1 MSEREVVVLAAMAR
15 ELRPLVRTLG
25 LRASPLGG
33 MPAWRSRS
41 VVAVAVGVGPERA
54 SAGTA
59 HVLDEVD
66 ARRVLVTGVAGA
78 LDPDLEVGD
87 LVRPD
92 AVVDV
97 RTARVLVAQRRD
109 ILRSD
114 HQGSDVA
121 RAGILATV
129 DRVFVVGDKTS
140 TGSVA
145 PQLPRGATAVD
156 METAAIAAV
165 AEARGIAWDVI
176 RAVSDVAGTLTPD
189 IAALLSP
196 EGRVRL
202 FAAVRLVLGRPHAA
216 GRLVRLG
223 VDTNRALRAATGAIV
238 RELAAD
244 GVHP

>member
-1 MSEREVVVLAAMAR
+1 MGEPEVVVLAAMAR
-15 ELRPLVRTLG
+15 ELRPLARALRM
-25 LRASPLGG
+25 RASPLGG
-33 MPAWRSRS
+33 LPAWRSCG
-41 VVAVAVGVGPERA
+41 VVAVAVGVGPQLA
-54 SAGTA
+54 GAGTA
-59 HVLDEVD
+59 RVLDEVD

-78 LDPDLEVGD
+78 LDPALEVGD
-87 LVRPD
+87 LVRPH

-97 RTARVLVAQRRD
+97 RTARVLVAHRRD
-109 ILRSD
+109 IPRSD
-114 HQGSDVA
+114 HQGSDGT

-129 DRVFVVGDKTS
+129 DRIFVVAGETS
-140 TGSVA
+140 TGTVA

-189 IAALLSP
+189 VAALLSP

-202 FAAVRLVLGRPHAA
+202 LAAVLLVLGRPHAA
-216 GRLVRLG
+216 RRLVRLG
-223 VDTNRALRAATGAIV
+223 IDTNRALRAATGAIV

-244 GVHP
+244 GIHA